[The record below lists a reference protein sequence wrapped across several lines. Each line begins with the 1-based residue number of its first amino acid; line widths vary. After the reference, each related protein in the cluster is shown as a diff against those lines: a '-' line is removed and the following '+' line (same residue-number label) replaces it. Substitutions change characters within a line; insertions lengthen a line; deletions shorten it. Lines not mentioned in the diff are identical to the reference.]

1 MKHTDNNTLE
11 STATDTN
18 SQQPSKPKT
27 TILYSDL
34 TDDSPIVATVKSPDN
49 LTPSTTTETYQ
60 IISAQF
66 ADPTP
71 APTVEVKAPANSSN
85 LTDKNTNEEVVSS
98 TSPLHHSLHKVPKI
112 NSMTDDKILQKSH
125 QLAITKDDQLE
136 DDKTASGIAVE
147 HMDVVLKQWYFTVQW
162 QQTQMPKSGLYNKFK
177 KRTQAIDIDLSC
189 LLCNRYGEV
198 IETVW
203 FKNVRDKAQ
212 SVRHQGDELLGKKPL
227 GAIDERKEDP
237 ENNQGT
243 KVNDINLNQESMVL
257 FLSKLPPQVF
267 HVVMIVSS
275 YHGYALSKAIQ
286 ASCQLSDD
294 EGNVISELAFTK
306 LPSNTKALWFASLTR
321 SADSWRYNNEQQPL
335 DNNKMALMEK
345 EVSEKLVRTAR

>member
-18 SQQPSKPKT
+18 SQQPNKPKT

-34 TDDSPIVATVKSPDN
+34 TDDSPITAAKSPDN
-49 LTPSTTTETYQ
+49 LTPSTTTETYR
-60 IISAQF
+60 IISTQF
-66 ADPTP
+66 ADSMPMVDII
-71 APTVEVKAPANSSN
+71 APVNSPN
-85 LTDKNTNEEVVSS
+85 LTDKNTNQAGVAS
-98 TSPLHHSLHKVPKI
+98 TLPLHHSLQKAPTIKP
-112 NSMTDDKILQKSH
+112 MTDDKILQKSH
-125 QLAITKDDQLE
+125 QLAITQDDQLE
-136 DDKTASGIAVE
+136 DDKTATGTAVA

-212 SVRHQGDELLGKKPL
+212 SVRHQGDELLGKKPFS
-227 GAIDERKEDP
+227 AIDDRKEDAD
-237 ENNQGT
+237 NNQST
-243 KVNDINLNQESMVL
+243 KVNDANLNQESMVL

-275 YHGYALSKAIQ
+275 YHGYALSKAKE

-306 LPSNTKALWFASLTR
+306 LATDTKALWFASLTR
-321 SADSWRYNNEQQPL
+321 SADSWRYNTEHQPL

>member
-18 SQQPSKPKT
+18 SQQPSKLKT

-34 TDDSPIVATVKSPDN
+34 TDDSPITSAKSPDN

-66 ADPTP
+66 ADPAVEII
-71 APTVEVKAPANSSN
+71 APVNSPN
-85 LTDKNTNEEVVSS
+85 LTDKNTNETVVSG
-98 TSPLHHSLHKVPKI
+98 TLPLQKAPTI
-112 NSMTDDKILQKSH
+112 NPMTDDKILQKSH
-125 QLAITKDDQLE
+125 QLAITQDDQLE

-162 QQTQMPKSGLYNKFK
+162 QQTQMPKAGLYNKFK

-212 SVRHQGDELLGKKPL
+212 SVRHQGDELLGKKPFST
-227 GAIDERKEDP
+227 IDDRKEDP
-237 ENNQGT
+237 DNNQST
-243 KVNDINLNQESMVL
+243 KVNDVNLNQESMVL

-275 YHGYALSKAIQ
+275 YHGYALSKAKQ

-306 LPSNTKALWFASLTR
+306 LPADTKALWFASLTR

-335 DNNKMALMEK
+335 DNNKMALIEK

>member
-18 SQQPSKPKT
+18 LQQPSKPKT

-34 TDDSPIVATVKSPDN
+34 TDDSPITSAKSPDN

-66 ADPTP
+66 ADPAVEII
-71 APTVEVKAPANSSN
+71 APVNSPN
-85 LTDKNTNEEVVSS
+85 LTDKNTNETVVSG
-98 TSPLHHSLHKVPKI
+98 TLPLQKAPTI
-112 NSMTDDKILQKSH
+112 NPMTDDKILQKSH
-125 QLAITKDDQLE
+125 QLAITQDDQLE
-136 DDKTASGIAVE
+136 DDKTATGTAVE

-162 QQTQMPKSGLYNKFK
+162 QHTQMPKSGLYNKFK

-212 SVRHQGDELLGKKPL
+212 SVRHQGDELLGKKPFS
-227 GAIDERKEDP
+227 AIDDRKEDAD
-237 ENNQGT
+237 NNQST
-243 KVNDINLNQESMVL
+243 KVNDANLNQESMVL

-275 YHGYALSKAIQ
+275 YHGYALSKAKE

-306 LPSNTKALWFASLTR
+306 LPAETKALWFASLTR
-321 SADSWRYNNEQQPL
+321 SADSWRYNTEHQPL
-335 DNNKMALMEK
+335 DNNKMALIEK

>member
-18 SQQPSKPKT
+18 TQQPSKLKT

-34 TDDSPIVATVKSPDN
+34 TDDSPITSAKSPDN

-66 ADPTP
+66 ADPAVEII
-71 APTVEVKAPANSSN
+71 APVNSPN
-85 LTDKNTNEEVVSS
+85 LTDKNTNETVVSG
-98 TSPLHHSLHKVPKI
+98 TLPLQKAPTI
-112 NSMTDDKILQKSH
+112 NPMTDDKILQKSH
-125 QLAITKDDQLE
+125 QLAITQDDQLE

-162 QQTQMPKSGLYNKFK
+162 QKTQMPKSGLYNKFK
-177 KRTQAIDIDLSC
+177 KRTQAMDIDLSC

-212 SVRHQGDELLGKKPL
+212 SVRHQGDELLGKKPFS
-227 GAIDERKEDP
+227 AIDDRKEDAD
-237 ENNQGT
+237 NNQST
-243 KVNDINLNQESMVL
+243 KVNDANLNQESMVL

-275 YHGYALSKAIQ
+275 YHGYALSKAKQ

-306 LPSNTKALWFASLTR
+306 LPTDTKALWFASLTR
-321 SADSWRYNNEQQPL
+321 FADSWRYNTEHQPL
-335 DNNKMALMEK
+335 DNNKMALIEK

>member
-11 STATDTN
+11 STSADTN
-18 SQQPSKPKT
+18 LQQPSKPKT

-34 TDDSPIVATVKSPDN
+34 TDDSPITSVKSPDN
-49 LTPSTTTETYQ
+49 LTPSTTKETYQ

-66 ADPTP
+66 ADPIP
-71 APTVEVKAPANSSN
+71 APTAEIIAPVNSPN
-85 LTDKNTNEEVVSS
+85 LTDKNTNEALVAS
-98 TSPLHHSLHKVPKI
+98 TSPLHKTPKI

-125 QLAITKDDQLE
+125 QLAITQDDQLE
-136 DDKTASGIAVE
+136 DDKTATGIAIE

-162 QQTQMPKSGLYNKFK
+162 QHTQMPKSGLYNKFK
-177 KRTQAIDIDLSC
+177 KRTQAMDIDLSC

-212 SVRHQGDELLGKKPL
+212 SVRHQGDELLGKKPFS
-227 GAIDERKEDP
+227 AIDDRKEDAD
-237 ENNQGT
+237 NNQST
-243 KVNDINLNQESMVL
+243 KPNDANLNQESMVL

-275 YHGYALSKAIQ
+275 YHGYALSKAKQ

-306 LPSNTKALWFASLTR
+306 LPTDTKALWFASLTR
-321 SADSWRYNNEQQPL
+321 SADSWRYNNEHQPL
-335 DNNKMALMEK
+335 DNNKMTLIEK

>member
-18 SQQPSKPKT
+18 SQQPNKPKT

-34 TDDSPIVATVKSPDN
+34 TDDSPITAAKSPDN
-49 LTPSTTTETYQ
+49 LTPSTTTETYR
-60 IISAQF
+60 IISTQF
-66 ADPTP
+66 ADSMPMVDII
-71 APTVEVKAPANSSN
+71 APVNSPN
-85 LTDKNTNEEVVSS
+85 LTDKNTNQAGVAS
-98 TSPLHHSLHKVPKI
+98 TSPLHHSLHKTPKI
-112 NSMTDDKILQKSH
+112 NPMTDDKILQKSH
-125 QLAITKDDQLE
+125 QLAITQDDQLE
-136 DDKTASGIAVE
+136 DDKTATGTAVA

-212 SVRHQGDELLGKKPL
+212 SVRHQGDELLGKKPFC
-227 GAIDERKEDP
+227 AIDDRKEDAD
-237 ENNQGT
+237 NNQST
-243 KVNDINLNQESMVL
+243 KVNDVNLNQESMVL

-275 YHGYALSKAIQ
+275 YHGYALSKAKQ

-294 EGNVISELAFTK
+294 
-306 LPSNTKALWFASLTR
+306 
-321 SADSWRYNNEQQPL
+321 
-335 DNNKMALMEK
+335 
-345 EVSEKLVRTAR
+345 

>member
-11 STATDTN
+11 STSADTN
-18 SQQPSKPKT
+18 LQQPSKPKT

-34 TDDSPIVATVKSPDN
+34 TDDSPITSAKSPDN
-49 LTPSTTTETYQ
+49 LTPSTTKETYQ

-66 ADPTP
+66 ADPIP
-71 APTVEVKAPANSSN
+71 APTAEIIAPVNSPN
-85 LTDKNTNEEVVSS
+85 LTDKNTNEALVAS
-98 TSPLHHSLHKVPKI
+98 TSPLQKAPKI

-125 QLAITKDDQLE
+125 QLAITQDDQLE
-136 DDKTASGIAVE
+136 DDKTATGIAVE
-147 HMDVVLKQWYFTVQW
+147 HMGVVLKQWYFTVQW
-162 QQTQMPKSGLYNKFK
+162 QHTQMPKAGLYNKFK
-177 KRTQAIDIDLSC
+177 KRTQAMDLDLSC

-227 GAIDERKEDP
+227 GAIDDRKEDP
-237 ENNQGT
+237 DNNQST
-243 KVNDINLNQESMVL
+243 KVNDANLNQESMVL
-257 FLSKLPPQVF
+257 FLTKLPPQVF

-275 YHGYALSKAIQ
+275 YHGYALSKAKQ

-321 SADSWRYNNEQQPL
+321 SADSWRYNTEHQPL
-335 DNNKMALMEK
+335 DNNKMALIEK

>member
-11 STATDTN
+11 STANDTN

-34 TDDSPIVATVKSPDN
+34 TDDSPITSVKSPDN
-49 LTPSTTTETYQ
+49 LTASTTTETYQ
-60 IISAQF
+60 IISTQF
-66 ADPTP
+66 ADPMP
-71 APTVEVKAPANSSN
+71 APSVKIIAPVNSPN
-85 LTDKNTNEEVVSS
+85 LTDKNTNETVVSG
-98 TSPLHHSLHKVPKI
+98 TLPLHHSLHKTPKI

-125 QLAITKDDQLE
+125 QLAITQDDQLE
-136 DDKTASGIAVE
+136 DDKTATGTAIE

-162 QQTQMPKSGLYNKFK
+162 QQTQMPKPGLYNKFK
-177 KRTQAIDIDLSC
+177 KRTQAMDLDLSC

-212 SVRHQGDELLGKKPL
+212 SVRHQGDELLGKKPFS
-227 GAIDERKEDP
+227 AMDDHKEDP
-237 ENNQGT
+237 YNNQVT
-243 KVNDINLNQESMVL
+243 KVNDANFNQESMVL
-257 FLSKLPPQVF
+257 FLNKLPPQVF

-275 YHGYALSKAIQ
+275 YHGYALNKAKE

-294 EGNVISELAFTK
+294 EGNVISELALAK
-306 LPSNTKALWFASLTR
+306 LPTDTKALWFASLTR
-321 SADSWRYNNEQQPL
+321 SADSWRYNTEHQSL
-335 DNNKMALMEK
+335 DNNKMALIEK

>member
-1 MKHTDNNTLE
+1 MKHTNNNTLE
-11 STATDTN
+11 PTATDTN
-18 SQQPSKPKT
+18 TQQPSKLKT

-34 TDDSPIVATVKSPDN
+34 TDDSPITSAKSPDN

-66 ADPTP
+66 ADPAVEII
-71 APTVEVKAPANSSN
+71 APVNSLN
-85 LTDKNTNEEVVSS
+85 LTDKNTNETVVSG
-98 TSPLHHSLHKVPKI
+98 TLPLQKAPTI
-112 NSMTDDKILQKSH
+112 NPMTDDKILQKSH
-125 QLAITKDDQLE
+125 QLAITQDDQLE

-162 QQTQMPKSGLYNKFK
+162 QKTQMPKSGLYNKFK
-177 KRTQAIDIDLSC
+177 KRTQAMDIDLSC

-227 GAIDERKEDP
+227 GAIDDRQEDP
-237 ENNQGT
+237 DNNQST

-257 FLSKLPPQVF
+257 FLSKLTPQVF

-275 YHGYALSKAIQ
+275 YHGYALSKAKQ

-306 LPSNTKALWFASLTR
+306 LPTDTKALWFASLTR
-321 SADSWRYNNEQQPL
+321 SADSWRYNTEHQPL
-335 DNNKMALMEK
+335 DNNKMALIEK

>member
-1 MKHTDNNTLE
+1 MKHDNNTLE
-11 STATDTN
+11 STANDTN
-18 SQQPSKPKT
+18 SQQPSKLKT

-34 TDDSPIVATVKSPDN
+34 TDDSPITSVKSPDN

-71 APTVEVKAPANSSN
+71 TVEVKAPVNSPN
-85 LTDKNTNEEVVSS
+85 LTDKNTNDAVVTS
-98 TSPLHHSLHKVPKI
+98 TSPLHHSRQKAPT
-112 NSMTDDKILQKSH
+112 NNPMTDDNILQKSH
-125 QLAITKDDQLE
+125 QLAITQDDQLE

-162 QQTQMPKSGLYNKFK
+162 QHTKMPKSGLYNKFK
-177 KRTQAIDIDLSC
+177 KRTQAMDLDLSC

-212 SVRHQGDELLGKKPL
+212 SVRHQGDELLGKKPFS
-227 GAIDERKEDP
+227 AIDDRQEDP
-237 ENNQGT
+237 DNNQST
-243 KVNDINLNQESMVL
+243 KVNDVNLNQESMVL

-275 YHGYALSKAIQ
+275 YHGYALSKAKQ

-306 LPSNTKALWFASLTR
+306 LPADTKALWFASLTR

-335 DNNKMALMEK
+335 DNNKMALIEK
-345 EVSEKLVRTAR
+345 EVSKKLVRTAR

>member
-1 MKHTDNNTLE
+1 MKHANNNTLE
-11 STATDTN
+11 ATATDTN
-18 SQQPSKPKT
+18 TQQPSKLKT

-34 TDDSPIVATVKSPDN
+34 TDDSPITSAKSPDN

-66 ADPTP
+66 ADPAVEII
-71 APTVEVKAPANSSN
+71 APVNSPN
-85 LTDKNTNEEVVSS
+85 LTDKNTNETVVSG
-98 TSPLHHSLHKVPKI
+98 TLPLQKAPTI
-112 NSMTDDKILQKSH
+112 NPMTDDKILQKSH
-125 QLAITKDDQLE
+125 QLAITQDDQLE

-162 QQTQMPKSGLYNKFK
+162 QKTQMPKSGLYNKFK
-177 KRTQAIDIDLSC
+177 KRTQAMDIDLSC

-212 SVRHQGDELLGKKPL
+212 SVRHQGDELLGKKPFS
-227 GAIDERKEDP
+227 AIDDRKEDAD
-237 ENNQGT
+237 NNQST
-243 KVNDINLNQESMVL
+243 KVNDANLNQESMVL

-275 YHGYALSKAIQ
+275 YHGYALSKAKE

-306 LPSNTKALWFASLTR
+306 LPTDTKALWFASLTR
-321 SADSWRYNNEQQPL
+321 FADSWRYNTEHQPL
-335 DNNKMALMEK
+335 DNNKMALIEK

>member
-1 MKHTDNNTLE
+1 MKHANNNTLE
-11 STATDTN
+11 PTATDTN
-18 SQQPSKPKT
+18 TQQPSKLKT

-34 TDDSPIVATVKSPDN
+34 TDDSPITSAKSPDN

-71 APTVEVKAPANSSN
+71 APAVEVIAPVNSPN
-85 LTDKNTNEEVVSS
+85 LTDKNTNETVVSG
-98 TSPLHHSLHKVPKI
+98 TLPLQKAPTI
-112 NSMTDDKILQKSH
+112 NPMTDDKILQKSH
-125 QLAITKDDQLE
+125 QLAITQDDQLE

-162 QQTQMPKSGLYNKFK
+162 QQTQMPKAGLYNKFK

-212 SVRHQGDELLGKKPL
+212 SVRHQGDELLGKKPFS
-227 GAIDERKEDP
+227 AIDDRQEDP
-237 ENNQGT
+237 DNNQST
-243 KVNDINLNQESMVL
+243 KVNDVNLNQESMVL

-275 YHGYALSKAIQ
+275 YHGYALSKAKQ

-294 EGNVISELAFTK
+294 EGNVISELALAK

-321 SADSWRYNNEQQPL
+321 SADSWRYNNEHQPL
-335 DNNKMALMEK
+335 DNNKMALIEK

>member
-11 STATDTN
+11 PTATDTN

-34 TDDSPIVATVKSPDN
+34 TDDSPITAAKSPDN

-71 APTVEVKAPANSSN
+71 SPTVEILAPVYSSN
-85 LTDKNTNEEVVSS
+85 LTDKNIGEALVAS
-98 TSPLHHSLHKVPKI
+98 TSPLQKAPTIKP
-112 NSMTDDKILQKSH
+112 MTDDKILQKSH
-125 QLAITKDDQLE
+125 QLAITQDDQLE

-212 SVRHQGDELLGKKPL
+212 SVRHQGDELLGKKPFS
-227 GAIDERKEDP
+227 AIDDRKEDAD
-237 ENNQGT
+237 NNQGT
-243 KVNDINLNQESMVL
+243 KVNDVNLNQESMVL

-275 YHGYALSKAIQ
+275 YHGYALSKAKQ

-306 LPSNTKALWFASLTR
+306 LPTDTKALWFASLTR
-321 SADSWRYNNEQQPL
+321 SADSWRYNTEHQPL
-335 DNNKMALMEK
+335 DNNKMALIEK

>member
-1 MKHTDNNTLE
+1 MKHDNNTLE
-11 STATDTN
+11 STANDTN

-34 TDDSPIVATVKSPDN
+34 TDDSPITSVKSPDN

-71 APTVEVKAPANSSN
+71 TVEVKAPVNSPN
-85 LTDKNTNEEVVSS
+85 LTDKNPNDAVVTS
-98 TSPLHHSLHKVPKI
+98 TSPLHHSRQKAPT
-112 NSMTDDKILQKSH
+112 NNPMTDDNILQKSH
-125 QLAITKDDQLE
+125 QLAITQDDQLE

-162 QQTQMPKSGLYNKFK
+162 QHTKMPKSGLYNKFK
-177 KRTQAIDIDLSC
+177 KRTQAMDLDLSC

-212 SVRHQGDELLGKKPL
+212 SVRHQGDELLGKKPFS
-227 GAIDERKEDP
+227 AIDDRQEDP
-237 ENNQGT
+237 DNNQST
-243 KVNDINLNQESMVL
+243 KVNDVNLNQESMVL

-275 YHGYALSKAIQ
+275 YHGYALSKAKQ

-306 LPSNTKALWFASLTR
+306 LPADTKALWFASLTR

-335 DNNKMALMEK
+335 DNNKMALIEK
-345 EVSEKLVRTAR
+345 EVSKKLVRTAR

>member
-1 MKHTDNNTLE
+1 MKHANNNPLE
-11 STATDTN
+11 ATATDTN
-18 SQQPSKPKT
+18 TQQPSKLKT

-34 TDDSPIVATVKSPDN
+34 TDDSPITSAKSPDN

-66 ADPTP
+66 ADPAVEII
-71 APTVEVKAPANSSN
+71 APVNSPN
-85 LTDKNTNEEVVSS
+85 LTDKNTNETVVSG
-98 TSPLHHSLHKVPKI
+98 TLPLQKAPTI
-112 NSMTDDKILQKSH
+112 NPMTDDKILQKSH
-125 QLAITKDDQLE
+125 QLAITQDDQLE
-136 DDKTASGIAVE
+136 DDKTATGIAIE

-162 QQTQMPKSGLYNKFK
+162 QHTQMPKSGLYNKFK
-177 KRTQAIDIDLSC
+177 KRTQAMDIDLSC

-212 SVRHQGDELLGKKPL
+212 SVRHQGDELLGKKPFS
-227 GAIDERKEDP
+227 AMDDRKQDP
-237 ENNQGT
+237 DNHQST
-243 KVNDINLNQESMVL
+243 KINDANLNQESMVL

-275 YHGYALSKAIQ
+275 YHGYALSKAKQ

-306 LPSNTKALWFASLTR
+306 LPTDTKALWFASLTR
-321 SADSWRYNNEQQPL
+321 SADSWRYNTEHQPL
-335 DNNKMALMEK
+335 DNNKMALIEK

>member
-1 MKHTDNNTLE
+1 MKHTNNNTLE
-11 STATDTN
+11 PTATDTN
-18 SQQPSKPKT
+18 TQQPSKLKT

-34 TDDSPIVATVKSPDN
+34 TDDSPITSAKSPDN

-66 ADPTP
+66 ADPAVEII
-71 APTVEVKAPANSSN
+71 APVNSLN
-85 LTDKNTNEEVVSS
+85 LTDKNTNETVVSG
-98 TSPLHHSLHKVPKI
+98 TLPLQKAPTI
-112 NSMTDDKILQKSH
+112 NPMTDDKILQKSH
-125 QLAITKDDQLE
+125 QLAITQDDQLE

-162 QQTQMPKSGLYNKFK
+162 QKTQMPKSGLYNKFK
-177 KRTQAIDIDLSC
+177 KRTQAMDIDLSC

-227 GAIDERKEDP
+227 GAIDDRKEDAD
-237 ENNQGT
+237 NNQST
-243 KVNDINLNQESMVL
+243 KVNDANLNQESMVL

-275 YHGYALSKAIQ
+275 YHGYALSKAKE

-306 LPSNTKALWFASLTR
+306 LPTDTKALWFASLTR
-321 SADSWRYNNEQQPL
+321 FADSWRYNTEHQPL
-335 DNNKMALMEK
+335 DNNKMALIEK

>member
-11 STATDTN
+11 STSADTN
-18 SQQPSKPKT
+18 LQQPSKPKT

-71 APTVEVKAPANSSN
+71 TVEVKAPVNSPN
-85 LTDKNTNEEVVSS
+85 LTDKNTNDAVVTS
-98 TSPLHHSLHKVPKI
+98 TSPLHHSRQKAPT
-112 NSMTDDKILQKSH
+112 NNPMTDDNILQKSH
-125 QLAITKDDQLE
+125 QLAITQDDQLE
-136 DDKTASGIAVE
+136 DDKTATGIAVE
-147 HMDVVLKQWYFTVQW
+147 HMGVVLKQWYFTVQW
-162 QQTQMPKSGLYNKFK
+162 QQTQMPKAGLYNKFK

-212 SVRHQGDELLGKKPL
+212 SVRHQGDELLGKKPFS
-227 GAIDERKEDP
+227 AIDDRQEDP
-237 ENNQGT
+237 DNNQST
-243 KVNDINLNQESMVL
+243 KVNDVNLNQESMVL
-257 FLSKLPPQVF
+257 FLTKLPPQVF

-275 YHGYALSKAIQ
+275 YHGYALSKAKE

-306 LPSNTKALWFASLTR
+306 LPADTKALWFASLTR
-321 SADSWRYNNEQQPL
+321 SADSWRYNNEHQPL
-335 DNNKMALMEK
+335 DNNKMALIEK

>member
-11 STATDTN
+11 STATHTS
-18 SQQPSKPKT
+18 SQQRSKPKT

-34 TDDSPIVATVKSPDN
+34 TDDSPITALKSPDN

-66 ADPTP
+66 ADPTS
-71 APTVEVKAPANSSN
+71 APTVEILAPVNSSN
-85 LTDKNTNEEVVSS
+85 LTDKNSNDAVVTS
-98 TSPLHHSLHKVPKI
+98 TSPLHYSLHKTPKI

-125 QLAITKDDQLE
+125 QLAITQDDQLE

-147 HMDVVLKQWYFTVQW
+147 YMDVVLKQWYFTVQW
-162 QQTQMPKSGLYNKFK
+162 QQTQIPKAGLYNKFK
-177 KRTQAIDIDLSC
+177 KRTQAMDLDLSC

-227 GAIDERKEDP
+227 GAIDDRKEDA
-237 ENNQGT
+237 
-243 KVNDINLNQESMVL
+243 D
-257 FLSKLPPQVF
+257 
-267 HVVMIVSS
+267 
-275 YHGYALSKAIQ
+275 
-286 ASCQLSDD
+286 
-294 EGNVISELAFTK
+294 
-306 LPSNTKALWFASLTR
+306 NTQST
-321 SADSWRYNNEQQPL
+321 
-335 DNNKMALMEK
+335 
-345 EVSEKLVRTAR
+345 

>member
-34 TDDSPIVATVKSPDN
+34 TDDSPITSAKSPDN

-66 ADPTP
+66 ADPAVEII
-71 APTVEVKAPANSSN
+71 APVNSPN
-85 LTDKNTNEEVVSS
+85 LTDKNTNETVVSG
-98 TSPLHHSLHKVPKI
+98 TLPLQKAPTI
-112 NSMTDDKILQKSH
+112 NPMTDDKILQKSH
-125 QLAITKDDQLE
+125 QLAITQDDQLE

-162 QQTQMPKSGLYNKFK
+162 QKTQMPKSGLYNKFK
-177 KRTQAIDIDLSC
+177 KRTQAMDIDLSC

-212 SVRHQGDELLGKKPL
+212 SVRHQGDELLGKKPFS
-227 GAIDERKEDP
+227 AIDDRKEDAD
-237 ENNQGT
+237 NNQST
-243 KVNDINLNQESMVL
+243 KVNDANLNQESMVL

-275 YHGYALSKAIQ
+275 YHGYALSKAKE

-306 LPSNTKALWFASLTR
+306 LPTDTKALWFASLTR
-321 SADSWRYNNEQQPL
+321 FADSWRYNTEHQPL
-335 DNNKMALMEK
+335 DNNKMALIEK

>member
-1 MKHTDNNTLE
+1 MSGTLPL
-11 STATDTN
+11 
-18 SQQPSKPKT
+18 QK
-27 TILYSDL
+27 
-34 TDDSPIVATVKSPDN
+34 
-49 LTPSTTTETYQ
+49 
-60 IISAQF
+60 
-66 ADPTP
+66 
-71 APTVEVKAPANSSN
+71 APT
-85 LTDKNTNEEVVSS
+85 
-98 TSPLHHSLHKVPKI
+98 I
-112 NSMTDDKILQKSH
+112 NPMTDDKILQKSH
-125 QLAITKDDQLE
+125 QLAITQDDQLE

-162 QQTQMPKSGLYNKFK
+162 QKTQMPKSGLYNKFK
-177 KRTQAIDIDLSC
+177 KRTQAMDIDLSC

-212 SVRHQGDELLGKKPL
+212 SVRHQGDELLGKKPFS
-227 GAIDERKEDP
+227 AIDDRKEDAD
-237 ENNQGT
+237 NNQST
-243 KVNDINLNQESMVL
+243 KVNDANLNQESMVL

-275 YHGYALSKAIQ
+275 YHGYALSKAKE

-306 LPSNTKALWFASLTR
+306 LPTDTKALWFASLTR
-321 SADSWRYNNEQQPL
+321 FADSWRYNTEHQPL
-335 DNNKMALMEK
+335 DNNKMALIEK

>member
-18 SQQPSKPKT
+18 SQQPGKPKT

-34 TDDSPIVATVKSPDN
+34 TDDSPITSAKSPDN

-71 APTVEVKAPANSSN
+71 APTVEIIAPVNSPN
-85 LTDKNTNEEVVSS
+85 LINKNTHEALVAS
-98 TSPLHHSLHKVPKI
+98 TLPLQKTPKI

-125 QLAITKDDQLE
+125 QLAITRDDQLE
-136 DDKTASGIAVE
+136 DDKTATGIAVE

-212 SVRHQGDELLGKKPL
+212 SVRHQGDELLGKKTL
-227 GAIDERKEDP
+227 GAIDDRQEDP
-237 ENNQGT
+237 DNNQGT
-243 KVNDINLNQESMVL
+243 KVNDANLNQESMVL

-275 YHGYALSKAIQ
+275 YHGYALSKAKQ

-294 EGNVISELAFTK
+294 EGNVISELAFAK
-306 LPSNTKALWFASLTR
+306 LPTDTKALWFASLTR
-321 SADSWRYNNEQQPL
+321 SADSWRYNTEHQPL
-335 DNNKMALMEK
+335 DNNKMALIEK

>member
-1 MKHTDNNTLE
+1 
-11 STATDTN
+11 
-18 SQQPSKPKT
+18 
-27 TILYSDL
+27 
-34 TDDSPIVATVKSPDN
+34 
-49 LTPSTTTETYQ
+49 
-60 IISAQF
+60 
-66 ADPTP
+66 
-71 APTVEVKAPANSSN
+71 
-85 LTDKNTNEEVVSS
+85 
-98 TSPLHHSLHKVPKI
+98 
-112 NSMTDDKILQKSH
+112 MTDDKILQKSH
-125 QLAITKDDQLE
+125 QLAITQDDQLE
-136 DDKTASGIAVE
+136 DDKTATGIAIE

-212 SVRHQGDELLGKKPL
+212 SVRHQGDELLGKKPFC
-227 GAIDERKEDP
+227 AIDDRKEDAD
-237 ENNQGT
+237 NNQST
-243 KVNDINLNQESMVL
+243 KVNDVNLNQESMVL

-275 YHGYALSKAIQ
+275 YHGYALSKAKQ

-306 LPSNTKALWFASLTR
+306 LATDTKALWFASLTR
-321 SADSWRYNNEQQPL
+321 SADSWRYNTEHQPL

>member
-1 MKHTDNNTLE
+1 MKHADNNTLE
-11 STATDTN
+11 PTATDTS
-18 SQQPSKPKT
+18 SQQSSKKPKT

-34 TDDSPIVATVKSPDN
+34 TDDSPITALKSPDN

-60 IISAQF
+60 IISTQF

-71 APTVEVKAPANSSN
+71 APTVEIIAPVNSPN
-85 LTDKNTNEEVVSS
+85 LADKNTNEAVVSG
-98 TSPLHHSLHKVPKI
+98 TSQLHHSLQKAAKI

-125 QLAITKDDQLE
+125 QLAITQDDQLE
-136 DDKTASGIAVE
+136 DDKTATGIAVE
-147 HMDVVLKQWYFTVQW
+147 RMDVVLKQWYFTVQW

-177 KRTQAIDIDLSC
+177 KRMQAIDLDLSC

-227 GAIDERKEDP
+227 GAMDDRKEDAD
-237 ENNQGT
+237 NTQST
-243 KVNDINLNQESMVL
+243 KVNDVNLNQESMVL

-275 YHGYALSKAIQ
+275 YHGYALSKAKQ

-306 LPSNTKALWFASLTR
+306 LPADTKALWFASLTR
-321 SADSWRYNNEQQPL
+321 SADSWRYNTEQQPL
-335 DNNKMALMEK
+335 DNNKMALIEK

>member
-1 MKHTDNNTLE
+1 MKHANNNTLE
-11 STATDTN
+11 PTATDTN
-18 SQQPSKPKT
+18 TQQPSKLKT

-34 TDDSPIVATVKSPDN
+34 TDDSPITSAKSPDN

-66 ADPTP
+66 ADPAVEII
-71 APTVEVKAPANSSN
+71 APVNSPN
-85 LTDKNTNEEVVSS
+85 LTDKNTNETVVSG
-98 TSPLHHSLHKVPKI
+98 TLPLQKAPTI
-112 NSMTDDKILQKSH
+112 NPMTDDKILQKSH
-125 QLAITKDDQLE
+125 QLAITQDDQLE

-162 QQTQMPKSGLYNKFK
+162 QKTQMPKSGLYNKFK

-227 GAIDERKEDP
+227 GAIDDRKEDP
-237 ENNQGT
+237 YNNQST
-243 KVNDINLNQESMVL
+243 KLNDANLNQESMVL

-275 YHGYALSKAIQ
+275 YHGYALSKAKQ

-306 LPSNTKALWFASLTR
+306 LPTDTKALWFASLTR
-321 SADSWRYNNEQQPL
+321 FADSWRYNTEHQPL
-335 DNNKMALMEK
+335 DNNKMALIEK

>member
-11 STATDTN
+11 STSADTN
-18 SQQPSKPKT
+18 LQQPSKPKT

-34 TDDSPIVATVKSPDN
+34 TDDSPITSVKSPDN
-49 LTPSTTTETYQ
+49 LTPSTTKETYQ

-66 ADPTP
+66 ADPIP
-71 APTVEVKAPANSSN
+71 APTAEIIAPVNSPN
-85 LTDKNTNEEVVSS
+85 LTDKNTNEALVAS
-98 TSPLHHSLHKVPKI
+98 TSPLHKTPKI

-125 QLAITKDDQLE
+125 QLAITQDDQLE
-136 DDKTASGIAVE
+136 DDKTATGIAIE

-162 QQTQMPKSGLYNKFK
+162 QHTQMPKSGLYNKFK
-177 KRTQAIDIDLSC
+177 KRTQAMDIDLSC

-212 SVRHQGDELLGKKPL
+212 SVRHQGDELLGKKPFS
-227 GAIDERKEDP
+227 AIDDRKEDAD
-237 ENNQGT
+237 NNQST
-243 KVNDINLNQESMVL
+243 KPNDANLNQESMVL

-275 YHGYALSKAIQ
+275 YHGYALSKAKQ

-306 LPSNTKALWFASLTR
+306 LPTDTKALWFASLTR
-321 SADSWRYNNEQQPL
+321 SADSWRYNNEHQPL
-335 DNNKMALMEK
+335 DNNKMALIEK

>member
-1 MKHTDNNTLE
+1 MKHANNNTLE
-11 STATDTN
+11 PTATDTN
-18 SQQPSKPKT
+18 TQQPSKLKT

-34 TDDSPIVATVKSPDN
+34 TDDSPITSAKSPDN

-66 ADPTP
+66 ADPAVEII
-71 APTVEVKAPANSSN
+71 APVNSPN
-85 LTDKNTNEEVVSS
+85 LTDKNTNETVVSG
-98 TSPLHHSLHKVPKI
+98 TLPLQKAPTI
-112 NSMTDDKILQKSH
+112 NPMTDDKILQKSH
-125 QLAITKDDQLE
+125 QLAITQDDQLE

-162 QQTQMPKSGLYNKFK
+162 QHTKMPKSGLYNKFK
-177 KRTQAIDIDLSC
+177 KRTQAMDLDLSC

-227 GAIDERKEDP
+227 GAIDDRKEDP
-237 ENNQGT
+237 DNNQST
-243 KVNDINLNQESMVL
+243 KVNDVNLNQESMVL

-275 YHGYALSKAIQ
+275 YHGYALSKAKQ

-306 LPSNTKALWFASLTR
+306 LPAETKALWFASLTR
-321 SADSWRYNNEQQPL
+321 SADSWRYNTEHQPL
-335 DNNKMALMEK
+335 DNNKMALIEK

>member
-11 STATDTN
+11 STSADTN

-34 TDDSPIVATVKSPDN
+34 TDDSPITSIKSPDN
-49 LTPSTTTETYQ
+49 LTPSTTKETYQ

-66 ADPTP
+66 ADPIP
-71 APTVEVKAPANSSN
+71 APTAEIIAPVNSPN
-85 LTDKNTNEEVVSS
+85 LTDTNTNEAVLAS

-125 QLAITKDDQLE
+125 QLAITQDDQLE
-136 DDKTASGIAVE
+136 DDKTATGIAIE

-177 KRTQAIDIDLSC
+177 KRTQAMDLDLSC

-212 SVRHQGDELLGKKPL
+212 SVRHQGDELLGKKPFS
-227 GAIDERKEDP
+227 AIDDRQEDP
-237 ENNQGT
+237 DNNQST
-243 KVNDINLNQESMVL
+243 KVNDVNLNQESMVL
-257 FLSKLPPQVF
+257 FLTKLPPQVF

-275 YHGYALSKAIQ
+275 YHGYALSKAKQ

-306 LPSNTKALWFASLTR
+306 LPADTKALWFASLTR

-335 DNNKMALMEK
+335 DNNKMALIEK

>member
-1 MKHTDNNTLE
+1 MKHANNNTLE
-11 STATDTN
+11 PTATDTN
-18 SQQPSKPKT
+18 TQQPSKLKT

-34 TDDSPIVATVKSPDN
+34 TDDSPITSAKSPDN

-66 ADPTP
+66 ADPAVEII
-71 APTVEVKAPANSSN
+71 APVNSPN
-85 LTDKNTNEEVVSS
+85 LTDKNTNETVVSG
-98 TSPLHHSLHKVPKI
+98 TLPLQKAPTI
-112 NSMTDDKILQKSH
+112 NPMTDDKILQKSH

-177 KRTQAIDIDLSC
+177 KRTQAMDLDLSC

-227 GAIDERKEDP
+227 GAIDDRKEDP
-237 ENNQGT
+237 DNNQST
-243 KVNDINLNQESMVL
+243 KVNDVNLNQESMVL

-275 YHGYALSKAIQ
+275 YHGYALSKAKQ

-306 LPSNTKALWFASLTR
+306 LPAETKALWFASLTR
-321 SADSWRYNNEQQPL
+321 SADSWRYNTEHQPL
-335 DNNKMALMEK
+335 DNNKMALIEK

>member
-18 SQQPSKPKT
+18 LQQPSKPKT

-49 LTPSTTTETYQ
+49 LTASTTTETYQ

-71 APTVEVKAPANSSN
+71 SPTVEIIAPVNSPN
-85 LTDKNTNEEVVSS
+85 LTDKNTGEALVASI
-98 TSPLHHSLHKVPKI
+98 TPLHKAPKI
-112 NSMTDDKILQKSH
+112 NSMTDDNILQKSH
-125 QLAITKDDQLE
+125 QLAIPRDDQLE
-136 DDKTASGIAVE
+136 DDKTATGTAIE

-227 GAIDERKEDP
+227 GAIDDRKEDP
-237 ENNQGT
+237 DNNQST
-243 KVNDINLNQESMVL
+243 KVNDANLNQESMVL
-257 FLSKLPPQVF
+257 LLSKLPPQVF

-275 YHGYALSKAIQ
+275 YHGYALSKAKQ

-306 LPSNTKALWFASLTR
+306 LPTDTKALWFASLTR
-321 SADSWRYNNEQQPL
+321 SADSWRYNNEHRPL
-335 DNNKMALMEK
+335 DNNKMALIEK

>member
-1 MKHTDNNTLE
+1 MPMVDII
-11 STATDTN
+11 APVN
-18 SQQPSKPKT
+18 SP
-27 TILYSDL
+27 
-34 TDDSPIVATVKSPDN
+34 
-49 LTPSTTTETYQ
+49 
-60 IISAQF
+60 
-66 ADPTP
+66 
-71 APTVEVKAPANSSN
+71 N
-85 LTDKNTNEEVVSS
+85 LTDKNTNQAGVAS
-98 TSPLHHSLHKVPKI
+98 TSPLHHSLHKTPKI
-112 NSMTDDKILQKSH
+112 NPMTDDKILQKSH
-125 QLAITKDDQLE
+125 QLAITQDDQLE
-136 DDKTASGIAVE
+136 DDKTATGTAVA

-212 SVRHQGDELLGKKPL
+212 SVRHQGDELLGKKPFC
-227 GAIDERKEDP
+227 AIDDRKEDAD
-237 ENNQGT
+237 NNQST
-243 KVNDINLNQESMVL
+243 KVNDVNLNQESMVL

-275 YHGYALSKAIQ
+275 YHGYALSKAKQ

-306 LPSNTKALWFASLTR
+306 LATDTKALWFASLTR
-321 SADSWRYNNEQQPL
+321 SADSWRYNTEHQPL

>member
-1 MKHTDNNTLE
+1 MKHDNNTLE
-11 STATDTN
+11 STANDTN

-34 TDDSPIVATVKSPDN
+34 TDDSPITTVKSPDN
-49 LTPSTTTETYQ
+49 LTPSTTKETYQ

-66 ADPTP
+66 ADPIP
-71 APTVEVKAPANSSN
+71 APTAEIIAPVNSPN
-85 LTDKNTNEEVVSS
+85 LTDKNTNETVVSG
-98 TSPLHHSLHKVPKI
+98 TSPLHHSRQKAPTI
-112 NSMTDDKILQKSH
+112 NSMTDDNILQKSH
-125 QLAITKDDQLE
+125 QLAITQDDQLE
-136 DDKTASGIAVE
+136 DDKTATGIALE

-162 QQTQMPKSGLYNKFK
+162 QHTQMPKSGLYNKFK

-212 SVRHQGDELLGKKPL
+212 SVRHQGDELLGKKPFS
-227 GAIDERKEDP
+227 AIDDRKKDAD
-237 ENNQGT
+237 NNQST
-243 KVNDINLNQESMVL
+243 KVNDANLNQESMVL

-275 YHGYALSKAIQ
+275 YHGYALSRAKE

-306 LPSNTKALWFASLTR
+306 LPTDTKALWFASLTR
-321 SADSWRYNNEQQPL
+321 SADSWRYNTEHQPL

>member
-1 MKHTDNNTLE
+1 MKHADNNTLE
-11 STATDTN
+11 STSADTS

-34 TDDSPIVATVKSPDN
+34 TDDSPITSVKSPDN
-49 LTPSTTTETYQ
+49 LTASTTTETYQ
-60 IISAQF
+60 IISTQF

-71 APTVEVKAPANSSN
+71 APPVEIIAPVNSPN
-85 LTDKNTNEEVVSS
+85 LTDKNTNEAVVAS
-98 TSPLHHSLHKVPKI
+98 TSPLHKTPKI

-125 QLAITKDDQLE
+125 QLAITQDDQLE

-162 QQTQMPKSGLYNKFK
+162 QKTQMPKSGLYNKFK
-177 KRTQAIDIDLSC
+177 KRTQAMDIDLSC

-212 SVRHQGDELLGKKPL
+212 SVRHQGDELLGKKPFS
-227 GAIDERKEDP
+227 AIDDRKEDAD
-237 ENNQGT
+237 NNQST
-243 KVNDINLNQESMVL
+243 KVNDANLNQESMVL

-275 YHGYALSKAIQ
+275 YHGYALSKAKE

-306 LPSNTKALWFASLTR
+306 LATDTKALWFASLTR
-321 SADSWRYNNEQQPL
+321 SADSWRYNTEHQPL

>member
-1 MKHTDNNTLE
+1 MKHANNNTLE
-11 STATDTN
+11 PTATDTN
-18 SQQPSKPKT
+18 TQQPSKLKT

-34 TDDSPIVATVKSPDN
+34 TDDSPITSAKSPDN

-66 ADPTP
+66 ADPAVEII
-71 APTVEVKAPANSSN
+71 APVNSPN
-85 LTDKNTNEEVVSS
+85 LTDKNTNETVVSG
-98 TSPLHHSLHKVPKI
+98 TLPLQKAPTI
-112 NSMTDDKILQKSH
+112 NPMTDDKILQKSH
-125 QLAITKDDQLE
+125 QLAITQDDQLE

-162 QQTQMPKSGLYNKFK
+162 QKTQMPKSGLYNKFK
-177 KRTQAIDIDLSC
+177 KRTQAMDIDLSC

-212 SVRHQGDELLGKKPL
+212 SVRHQGDELLGKKPFS
-227 GAIDERKEDP
+227 AIDDRKEDAD
-237 ENNQGT
+237 NNQST
-243 KVNDINLNQESMVL
+243 KVNDANLNQESMVL

-275 YHGYALSKAIQ
+275 YHGYALSKAKE

-306 LPSNTKALWFASLTR
+306 LPTDTKALWFASLTR
-321 SADSWRYNNEQQPL
+321 FADSWRYNPEHQPL
-335 DNNKMALMEK
+335 DNNKMALIEK

>member
-11 STATDTN
+11 STSADTN
-18 SQQPSKPKT
+18 LQQPSKPKT

-34 TDDSPIVATVKSPDN
+34 TDDSPIVNAVKSPDN
-49 LTPSTTTETYQ
+49 LTPSTTKETYQ

-66 ADPTP
+66 ADPIP
-71 APTVEVKAPANSSN
+71 APTAEIIAPVNSPN
-85 LTDKNTNEEVVSS
+85 LTDKNTNEAVVSS
-98 TSPLHHSLHKVPKI
+98 TSPLHHSLHKVPTI
-112 NSMTDDKILQKSH
+112 NPMTDDKILQKSH
-125 QLAITKDDQLE
+125 QLAITQDDQLE
-136 DDKTASGIAVE
+136 DDKTATGIAIE
-147 HMDVVLKQWYFTVQW
+147 HMDVVLKQWYFSVQW
-162 QQTQMPKSGLYNKFK
+162 QHTQMPKAGLYNKFK

-212 SVRHQGDELLGKKPL
+212 SVRHQGDELLGKKPFS
-227 GAIDERKEDP
+227 AIDDRKEDP
-237 ENNQGT
+237 YNNQST
-243 KVNDINLNQESMVL
+243 KVNDANLNQESMVL

-275 YHGYALSKAIQ
+275 YHGYALSKAKQ

-306 LPSNTKALWFASLTR
+306 LPTDTKALWFASLTR
-321 SADSWRYNNEQQPL
+321 SADSWRYNNEHQPL
-335 DNNKMALMEK
+335 DNNKMALIEK

>member
-1 MKHTDNNTLE
+1 MKHTDNSTLE

-18 SQQPSKPKT
+18 LQQPSKPKT

-34 TDDSPIVATVKSPDN
+34 TDDSPITSAKSPDN

-71 APTVEVKAPANSSN
+71 APSVEVKAPVNSSN
-85 LTDKNTNEEVVSS
+85 LADKNTNETVVPG
-98 TSPLHHSLHKVPKI
+98 TLPLHKTPKI

-125 QLAITKDDQLE
+125 QLAITQDDQLE
-136 DDKTASGIAVE
+136 DDKTATGTAIE
-147 HMDVVLKQWYFTVQW
+147 HMDVVLKQWYFSVQW
-162 QQTQMPKSGLYNKFK
+162 QQTQMPKAGLYNKFK

-227 GAIDERKEDP
+227 GAIDDRKEDP
-237 ENNQGT
+237 YNNQS
-243 KVNDINLNQESMVL
+243 KKLNDANLNQESMVL

-275 YHGYALSKAIQ
+275 YHGYALSKAKQ

-306 LPSNTKALWFASLTR
+306 LATDTKALWFASLTR
-321 SADSWRYNNEQQPL
+321 SADSWRYNTEHQPL
-335 DNNKMALMEK
+335 DNNKMALIEK

>member
-1 MKHTDNNTLE
+1 MKHANNNTLE
-11 STATDTN
+11 PTATDTN
-18 SQQPSKPKT
+18 TQQPSKLKT
-27 TILYSDL
+27 TTLYSDL
-34 TDDSPIVATVKSPDN
+34 TDDSPITSAKSPDN

-66 ADPTP
+66 ADPAVEII
-71 APTVEVKAPANSSN
+71 APVNSPN
-85 LTDKNTNEEVVSS
+85 LTDKNTNETVVSG
-98 TSPLHHSLHKVPKI
+98 TLPLQKAPTI
-112 NSMTDDKILQKSH
+112 NPMTDDKILQKSH
-125 QLAITKDDQLE
+125 QLAITQDDQLE

-162 QQTQMPKSGLYNKFK
+162 QKTQMPKSGLYNKFK
-177 KRTQAIDIDLSC
+177 KRTQAMDIDLSC

-212 SVRHQGDELLGKKPL
+212 SVRHQGDELLGKKPFS
-227 GAIDERKEDP
+227 AIDDRKEDAD
-237 ENNQGT
+237 NNQST
-243 KVNDINLNQESMVL
+243 KVNDANLNQESMVL

-275 YHGYALSKAIQ
+275 YHGYALSKAKE

-306 LPSNTKALWFASLTR
+306 LPTDTKALWFASLTR
-321 SADSWRYNNEQQPL
+321 FADSWRYNTEHQPL
-335 DNNKMALMEK
+335 DNNKMALIEK